1 MGDGPAHARAQLERP
16 RLMSGLIRPIR
27 PCWRRR
33 LTRSGLSF
41 VVAVTRPT
49 GFALEGAV
57 SQ

>member
-27 PCWRRR
+27 PRWRRR

-49 GFALEGAV
+49 GFALEV